1 MDDEMNRLKRRAK
14 NKLKEEFNKPKRL
27 KSELKTPIP
36 PTTRTEF
43 NEPILY
49 EKGFWY
55 NIYIIFF

>member
-49 EKGFWY
+49 EKGF
-55 NIYIIFF
+55 